1 MINRDGENET
11 KPSFMPVLIVLSQK
25 AEAHGCPACHPG
37 TFAVLF
43 CDYNKKY
50 IAFERKWEKHF
61 SSPCLVAH
69 VEEIY
74 ESY

>member
-25 AEAHGCPACHPG
+25 AEVHGRPACHPG

-43 CDYNKKY
+43 CDYNN
-50 IAFERKWEKHF
+50 F
-61 SSPCLVAH
+61 
-69 VEEIY
+69 
-74 ESY
+74 